1 MNGIGY
7 PGEQQEK
14 KKGKDQREYLL
25 IAREHSIILYVISF
39 KRRGK
44 TNRPTHKGSR
54 KWREQDWNYKLYKL
68 YKEDKRTL
76 KFMNFT

>member
-7 PGEQQEK
+7 PGEHQEK

-39 KRRGK
+39 KRRRK
-44 TNRPTHKGSR
+44 TNRPNHKGSR
-54 KWREQDWNYKLYKL
+54 K
-68 YKEDKRTL
+68 
-76 KFMNFT
+76 